1 MLTGQERGIQPTTTN
16 RFKRLQVE
24 PESDDA
30 TASDDAAPSGDTTES
45 AEEAAA
51 PPPKV
56 MPRPKINMQASMNF
70 DEEEDD
76 DMDFVPEDDEPAPAA
91 KKRRGRGT
99 FSLEPA
105 KVTPGESTVCGACGT
120 RFATTRYTYVRRR
133 AAPY

>member
-16 RFKRLQVE
+16 RFKRRQVE

-76 DMDFVPEDDEPAPAA
+76 EPAPAA